1 MDSHLTCVNPPMTP
15 LPLTSV
21 LCHGNDPTFI
31 AVVAEAARRLGTDT
45 VLVRS
50 VAGLDEAARAS
61 ASSAGATLLA
71 LCHPAAELIQQ
82 AIDAVDADALPRW
95 SVVVFGR
102 ADTGRGDVPVLPPED
117 WNATVAFHVFRAALA
132 LHTLRRER
140 AQLRGDLATL
150 ASRIAHDL
158 RTPLGGIMTTAEM
171 LREVLEEEH
180 PAGVP
185 HTTPILES
193 AEGMAKLIER
203 VSFFAKA
210 AVSTEPPQRCDM
222 GTVFWN
228 AFQGIES
235 RLLNSGATLHQPSR
249 WPVVSG
255 HPAWLETVWRNLL
268 VNAVQHSEPG
278 TRIQAGWLEDGGRL
292 RFWLQNSCGAPT
304 ARLPEFF
311 PFHRLHEPGAT
322 RGLGLPIVQRLIQR
336 EGGRCGVET
345 TADGIRFFFVL
356 PNPEPAPTAPRPA
369 AP

>member
-1 MDSHLTCVNPPMTP
+1 MTP
-15 LPLTSV
+15 STLTSV
-21 LCHGNDPTFI
+21 LCLGNDPGFV

-50 VAGLDEAARAS
+50 VAGLDEAAQAS
-61 ASSAGATLLA
+61 ASTEGTNLLA
-71 LCHPAAELIQQ
+71 LCHPATELVQQ
-82 AIDAVDADALPRW
+82 AIDAVDAEALPRW
-95 SVVVFGR
+95 AVVVFGG
-102 ADTGRGDVPVLPPED
+102 ADTDGADVPVLPPED
-117 WNATVAFHVFRAALA
+117 WNAAVAFHVFRAALA

-140 AQLRGDLATL
+140 ARLRGDLATL

-171 LREVLEEEH
+171 LREILEEEH
-180 PAGVP
+180 PASAP

-193 AEGMAKLIER
+193 AEGLAKLIER

-255 HPAWLETVWRNLL
+255 HPAWLECVWRNLL
-268 VNAVQHSEPG
+268 LNAVQHSEPG
-278 TRIQAGWLEDGGRL
+278 TRLQAGWLEDGDRL
-292 RFWLQNSCGAPT
+292 RFWLQNSRGARI

-311 PFHRLHEPGAT
+311 PFHRLHEPGTT

-336 EGGRCGVET
+336 DGGRCGVEA
-345 TADGIRFFFVL
+345 TADGVRFFFVL
-356 PNPEPAPTAPRPA
+356 PNPAPVPTSTKPA
-369 AP
+369 AS